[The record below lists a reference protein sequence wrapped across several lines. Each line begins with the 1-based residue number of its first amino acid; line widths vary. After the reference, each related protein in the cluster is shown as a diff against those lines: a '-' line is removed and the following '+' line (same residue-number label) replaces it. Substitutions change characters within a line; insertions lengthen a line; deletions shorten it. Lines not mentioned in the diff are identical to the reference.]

1 MRPTVTQIRQ
11 LEADEF
17 AAAGELG
24 RLAFGGA
31 PAAAPAIPAV
41 PETPTAAPATPVPP
55 PSGLTRYGAFDVDGR
70 LVGKAV
76 DLHHE
81 QWWAGRRVVAAD
93 VAGVAVLPEA
103 RGRGVARSLLQELL
117 RGAHAREAAVSALYP
132 TVTEPYRRSGWEVTG
147 ALRAIDLPTVAL
159 PRPRPAPDLS
169 VRPGGPEDLPA
180 VADLYERIAR
190 HRSGLLT
197 RRGGLFDQDPTPGAL
212 PDGVDGLTLV
222 EQGGHLVGYASWER
236 GRGYDQHAVLTVRD
250 VLATTPEAAREL
262 VGVLASW
269 HSVTPTVRL
278 WPLAH
283 DAIAAQL
290 PLDQARQHE
299 QRVWM
304 HRPVDVARAVTS
316 RGWPVQVR
324 GRVEFALTDDVAPW
338 NSGNWRLE
346 VDGGSAE
353 LHRITEQPP
362 LVLSVR
368 GFALLYTGAANAY
381 ATVEAGLLHCPAG
394 TDPGGLDLLGTAPR
408 AELLDY
414 F

>member
-1 MRPTVTQIRQ
+1 MRPTVTEIRQ
-11 LEADEF
+11 LEVGEF

-24 RLAFGGA
+24 RLAFGSA
-31 PAAAPAIPAV
+31 PSAAPS
-41 PETPTAAPATPVPP
+41 AAPTTPP
-55 PSGLTRYGAFDVDGR
+55 PLLSGLTRYGAFDSDGR

-81 QWWAGRRVVAAD
+81 QWWAGRRLVAAD

-147 ALRAIDLPTVAL
+147 ALRAVDLPTVAL
-159 PRPRPAPDLS
+159 PRTRPAPDLS

-180 VADLYERIAR
+180 VADLYDRIAR
-190 HRSGLLT
+190 HRCGLLT
-197 RRGGLFDQDPTPGAL
+197 RRGGLFDRDEPPTAL
-212 PDGVDGLTLV
+212 PDGMDGLTLV

-236 GRGYDQHAVLTVRD
+236 GRGYDQHAVLTVQD

-290 PLDQARQHE
+290 PLEHARQHE

-304 HRPVDVARAVTS
+304 HRPVDVVRAVAG
-316 RGWPVQVR
+316 RGWPERVR
-324 GRVEFALTDDVAPW
+324 GHVEFSLTDDVAPW

-346 VDGGSAE
+346 VDGGAAE
-353 LHRITEQPP
+353 LHRISEQPP
-362 LVLSVR
+362 LTLSVR

-381 ATVEAGLLHCPAG
+381 AVAEAGLLHCPAG
-394 TDPGGLDLLGTAPR
+394 TDPSGLDLLGTGPR